1 MLAIALL
8 LQVELMHY
16 VWWHHA
22 EPSLVVIAVV
32 WYALRTDTW
41 RAVLF
46 GLIAGA
52 CEDLLGGA
60 GTGAGTG
67 GGWTIATTLTALLV
81 SSLSRGF
88 FADSIPIGAA
98 AVAVATLF
106 RRWIFWI
113 VLSLEGY
120 PRGFAVAHFH
130 QALWEALMNLLVA
143 AVLILVL
150 RLIDRRRVA

>member
-1 MLAIALL
+1 MLLVALL

-16 VWWHHA
+16 VVWHRA
-22 EPSLVVIAVV
+22 EPSLVLIAVV
-32 WYALRTDTW
+32 WYAIRTDSL

-52 CEDLLGGA
+52 CEDVLGGA

-67 GGWTIATTLTALLV
+67 GGWTISTTVTALLI

-120 PRGFAVAHFH
+120 PRGFAVVHFH
-130 QALWEALMNLLVA
+130 QALWEALMNLVA
-143 AVLILVL
+143 AALLMLVL
-150 RLIDRRRVA
+150 RFAERWTP

>member
-1 MLAIALL
+1 LLVALL
-8 LQVELMHY
+8 AQIEVMHY
-16 VWWHHA
+16 VAWRHT
-22 EPSLVVIAVV
+22 EPSLVLIAVV
-32 WYALRTDTW
+32 WYSLRTDNG

-52 CEDLLGGA
+52 CEDVLGGA

-67 GGWTIATTLTALLV
+67 GGWTISTTLTALLV
-81 SSLSRGF
+81 SSLSQGF

-98 AVAVATLF
+98 AVAIATLF

-130 QALWEALMNLLVA
+130 QAMWEALMNLLAAALLMLVVRFVA
-143 AVLILVL
+143 
-150 RLIDRRRVA
+150 RRTA